1 MAREA
6 KKVGQGG
13 GYLFIKRLIDI
24 IVAIVALILMVPIF
38 IIMVIIY
45 RFGTNKGPLF
55 YKQQRV
61 GKYGRQFKIYKFR
74 SMVVGADEKLRAN
87 KELYALYIKNSYK
100 LPSDVDPRITK
111 LGRFLRKSSID
122 ELPQFINI
130 LKGEMTLIGPRPII
144 EEELKEY
151 GKNVEKFLS
160 VTPGAMGYWQA
171 SGRSNIEYPQRCK
184 YELYYVD
191 HASLVFDIKI
201 LFKNIVSIFKGDGAY

>member
-1 MAREA
+1 
-6 KKVGQGG
+6 
-13 GYLFIKRLIDI
+13 
-24 IVAIVALILMVPIF
+24 MVPIF

-130 LKGEMTLIGPRPII
+130 LKGE
-144 EEELKEY
+144 
-151 GKNVEKFLS
+151 
-160 VTPGAMGYWQA
+160 
-171 SGRSNIEYPQRCK
+171 
-184 YELYYVD
+184 
-191 HASLVFDIKI
+191 
-201 LFKNIVSIFKGDGAY
+201 